1 MSTTSLPSYSK
12 PGDVKYAATVG
23 REDVTIIQSRY
34 AGISG
39 PAGEF
44 PLPNASD
51 DPDESVSFSIEELTT
66 HVEAKGYRVISTW
79 RAVVCYDG
87 IRLEADVL
95 PV

>member
-12 PGDVKYAATVG
+12 PGDVKYTATAG
-23 REDVTIIQSRY
+23 REEVLIYRSVW
-34 AGISG
+34 AGICG
-39 PAGEF
+39 PAGKF

-51 DPDESVSFSIEELTT
+51 DPDESVTFSIEELTT
-66 HVEAKGYRVISTW
+66 HVESRGYRVISTW

-95 PV
+95 PL